1 MTAKDA
7 ESSVEIKERKKSFAE
22 TGLEDEG
29 KFTLLQAAG
38 FNTMNMFG
46 TGPLITIPYCLAQV
60 DPMGPHAMLGYG
72 VACVACVC
80 DSLVWAE
87 MGSMWPKSGGSYVYL
102 RNMYGEHTWGRL
114 ACFMYIWQFFI
125 SLPAEVASGFIAV
138 AEYLVYFDTQV
149 IDYWPRVG
157 ISLVLLCCVG
167 LLLYRKIEDIGTV
180 TLVLGGITVLT
191 MAFVLIA
198 GFSDWHSEYLES
210 PSGAFKGFGQFLMTV
225 AVATRFGVYDMAGYY
240 DVCFMGGVVRN
251 PKRNIPL
258 SCVGTCCI
266 VAVIYVLTYIAVL
279 GHLDWRTFVD
289 VYSDHYEGDAI
300 PPGIISTFTESRVGK
315 WLAYPISV
323 VVAITIFASNFSVLC
338 GQHYVPYAAAKDG
351 VFFSVFAH
359 ESKRYPGVADLSLLV
374 VILLSG
380 VWCFFSLDLVIEA
393 MVNLIVFVQF
403 LAQSVGLMY
412 YRYRVPKD
420 QQVEGWRMP
429 LFPLPCIIQA
439 VLFFFI
445 WITTD
450 SVVLYGSEKPVLE
463 LAICFLLLGPAMFL
477 VHARYNKTWP
487 FNKTVDEKGQVV
499 VDIASCS
506 TEISSAPAL
515 SSSPSSS
522 TVDSATSAKAIVV
535 PPTAAGVVAI

>member
-1 MTAKDA
+1 MMT
-7 ESSVEIKERKKSFAE
+7 I
-22 TGLEDEG
+22 
-29 KFTLLQAAG
+29 
-38 FNTMNMFG
+38 
-46 TGPLITIPYCLAQV
+46 
-60 DPMGPHAMLGYG
+60 
-72 VACVACVC
+72 
-80 DSLVWAE
+80 
-87 MGSMWPKSGGSYVYL
+87 
-102 RNMYGEHTWGRL
+102 
-114 ACFMYIWQFFI
+114 
-125 SLPAEVASGFIAV
+125 
-138 AEYLVYFDTQV
+138 
-149 IDYWPRVG
+149 
-157 ISLVLLCCVG
+157 
-167 LLLYRKIEDIGTV
+167 
-180 TLVLGGITVLT
+180 
-191 MAFVLIA
+191 
-198 GFSDWHSEYLES
+198 
-210 PSGAFKGFGQFLMTV
+210 

-420 QQVEGWRMP
+420 QQVQGWRMP

-439 VLFFFI
+439 VLFFLHLDHDGFRRP
-445 WITTD
+445 
-450 SVVLYGSEKPVLE
+450 LRK
-463 LAICFLLLGPAMFL
+463 
-477 VHARYNKTWP
+477 
-487 FNKTVDEKGQVV
+487 
-499 VDIASCS
+499 
-506 TEISSAPAL
+506 
-515 SSSPSSS
+515 
-522 TVDSATSAKAIVV
+522 
-535 PPTAAGVVAI
+535 

>member
-1 MTAKDA
+1 
-7 ESSVEIKERKKSFAE
+7 
-22 TGLEDEG
+22 
-29 KFTLLQAAG
+29 
-38 FNTMNMFG
+38 
-46 TGPLITIPYCLAQV
+46 
-60 DPMGPHAMLGYG
+60 
-72 VACVACVC
+72 
-80 DSLVWAE
+80 
-87 MGSMWPKSGGSYVYL
+87 
-102 RNMYGEHTWGRL
+102 
-114 ACFMYIWQFFI
+114 
-125 SLPAEVASGFIAV
+125 
-138 AEYLVYFDTQV
+138 
-149 IDYWPRVG
+149 
-157 ISLVLLCCVG
+157 
-167 LLLYRKIEDIGTV
+167 
-180 TLVLGGITVLT
+180 
-191 MAFVLIA
+191 
-198 GFSDWHSEYLES
+198 
-210 PSGAFKGFGQFLMTV
+210 
-225 AVATRFGVYDMAGYY
+225 
-240 DVCFMGGVVRN
+240 MGGVVQN

-420 QQVEGWRMP
+420 QQAEGWRMP

-463 LAICFLLLGPAMFL
+463 LAICFLLVGPALFL
-477 VHARYNKTWP
+477 VHSRFNKTWP
-487 FNKTVDEKGQVV
+487 FDKRVDEKGQVA

-506 TEISSAPAL
+506 TEIASSCTGSSAPAL

-522 TVDSATSAKAIVV
+522 TLDSATKAKAI
-535 PPTAAGVVAI
+535 AAPRTVDGVLAI